1 MDDKVLNKIQKLLA
15 MGNGTAVGG
24 QAEADTALAKAYEL
38 MRQNN
43 IDMAQVQSASRENI
57 LGALDK
63 NAVTP
68 PPMKT
73 WEQRLFNCVVK
84 FFDCDNL
91 YARRVMQGYT
101 QITVYVIGRESNRI
115 TAEIMYKWLRQ
126 KIHEDSFAYKASQ
139 RQGYCLG
146 VVAGICVKARQ
157 LKKNSAPTDAW
168 GLVPMDEVAQWMK
181 QHYPNLYIT
190 NSHATAQ
197 DYSAYNAGKADG
209 LATNLNK
216 QMQATALPCA

>member
-1 MDDKVLNKIQKLLA
+1 MDEKVLNKIQKLLA

-57 LGALDK
+57 LGALDE
-63 NAVTP
+63 NTITP
-68 PPMKT
+68 PPMKS
-73 WEQRLFNCVVK
+73 WEQRLLGAIVK
-84 FFDCDNL
+84 LFDCDHIYNHSRCGN
-91 YARRVMQGYT
+91 YHQVSVF
-101 QITVYVIGRESNRI
+101 IIGRESNRI

-146 VVAGICVKARQ
+146 VVTGIWVKVRQ

-168 GLVPMDEVAQWMK
+168 GLVPMNEVAQWIK
-181 QHYPNLYIT
+181 QRYPNLYT
-190 NSHATAQ
+190 TDSHATVQ

>member
-1 MDDKVLNKIQKLLA
+1 MDEKVLSKIQKLLA

-57 LGALDK
+57 LGALDENK
-63 NAVTP
+63 ITP
-68 PPMKT
+68 PPMKS
-73 WEQRLFNCVVK
+73 WEQRLLGAIVK
-84 FFDCDNL
+84 LFDCDHIYNHS
-91 YARRVMQGYT
+91 RCGNCH
-101 QITVYVIGRESNRI
+101 QISVFIIGRESNRI

-126 KIHEDSFAYKASQ
+126 KIHEDSFAYKASK

-146 VVAGICVKARQ
+146 VVAGIWAQVHQ
-157 LKKNSAPTDAW
+157 LKKNSTPTDAW

-181 QHYPNLYIT
+181 QRYPNFYTT

>member
-1 MDDKVLNKIQKLLA
+1 MDEKVLNKIQKLLA

-57 LGALDK
+57 LGALDENK
-63 NAVTP
+63 ITP
-68 PPMKT
+68 PPMKS
-73 WEQRLFNCVVK
+73 WEQRLLGAIVK
-84 FFDCDNL
+84 LFDCDHIYNHS
-91 YARRVMQGYT
+91 RCGNCH
-101 QITVYVIGRESNRI
+101 QISVFIIGRESNRI

-126 KIHEDSFAYKASQ
+126 KIYEDSFAYKASQ

-146 VVAGICVKARQ
+146 VVAGIWVKVHQ

-181 QHYPNLYIT
+181 QRYPNLYT
-190 NSHATAQ
+190 TDSRATAQ

>member
-1 MDDKVLNKIQKLLA
+1 MDEKVLNKIQKLLA

-57 LGALDK
+57 LGALDE
-63 NAVTP
+63 NTITP

-73 WEQRLFNCVVK
+73 WEQRLLGAIVK
-84 FFDCDNL
+84 LFDCDHIYNHSRCGNYHQVSVL
-91 YARRVMQGYT
+91 
-101 QITVYVIGRESNRI
+101 IIGRESNRI

-146 VVAGICVKARQ
+146 VVAGIWVKVRQ

-168 GLVPMDEVAQWMK
+168 GLVPMDEVAQWVK
-181 QHYPNLYIT
+181 QRYPNLYTT